1 VTTIV
6 LDPAEALSEVLG
18 DVVVIEFSSDADEMM
33 WQALVALQAAYRS
46 GDRRTVLVVPTIGMA
61 GAAGS
66 VAYTTAVEGI
76 RAMAKSAAR
85 QWGSQGVG
93 VNMIAAPAHLFTH
106 DVDASHLSAAAVDD
120 GGGLIRTV
128 VETAKFLL
136 RDDLPH
142 LNGETVIVDGG
153 QVMLP

>member
-6 LDPAEALSEVLG
+6 LDPADALSRALDEI
-18 DVVVIEFSSDADEMM
+18 VVVAFSSDADDTM
-33 WQALVALQAAYRS
+33 WQALVALQTAYRT
-46 GDRRTVLVVPTIGMA
+46 GDRRIVLVVPTIGLA

-66 VAYTTAVEGI
+66 VVYTTAVEGI

-85 QWGSQGVG
+85 QWGSQGVA
-93 VNMIAAPAHLFTH
+93 VNMVAAPAHLFAR
-106 DVDASHLSAAAVDD
+106 DVDASHLSAAAVADN
-120 GGGLIRTV
+120 GQLIRSV
-128 VETAKFLL
+128 VETVKFLR
-136 RDDLPH
+136 RDYLPH